1 VDWRSPAML
10 EQLER
15 LDGVSRPAERLDAVY
30 AELAR

>member
-10 EQLER
+10 ER
-15 LDGVSRPAERLDAVY
+15 LDGVNRPAERLDAVY